1 MREGQGSY
9 FYAQKNKLFV
19 GEYVEDNPKAGIYT
33 EVEENEYGQEPKE
46 RGFDDIP
53 PIPVLGLRDPIKVLE
68 KSFQRVRQRRVLYRA
83 KYMSIGHMFLPNELE
98 TMRNLFSS
106 VSEWTITA
114 EQLHYLLDQ
123 MGIEVDRSLGPNP
136 ASFIPEFLSKI
147 EPSVPDKID
156 FELFARTVAL
166 VLEENNKL
174 PDHEMDALQ
183 EEEETEEEEP
193 KHSTVKTLLS
203 K

>member
-1 MREGQGSY
+1 MECLLSRFPSLTPRRNGDHFEGNWVNDMREGQGSY

-33 EVEENEYGQEPKE
+33 EVEETESGAGPKE

-53 PIPVLGLRDPIKVLE
+53 PIPILGLRDPIKVLE

-106 VSEWTITA
+106 VSEWTISA
-114 EQLHYLLDQ
+114 EQLHYLLEQ
-123 MGIEVDRSLGPNP
+123 MGIEVDCSLHT
-136 ASFIPEFLSKI
+136 K
-147 EPSVPDKID
+147 PSIFD
-156 FELFARTVAL
+156 
-166 VLEENNKL
+166 
-174 PDHEMDALQ
+174 
-183 EEEETEEEEP
+183 
-193 KHSTVKTLLS
+193 S
-203 K
+203 